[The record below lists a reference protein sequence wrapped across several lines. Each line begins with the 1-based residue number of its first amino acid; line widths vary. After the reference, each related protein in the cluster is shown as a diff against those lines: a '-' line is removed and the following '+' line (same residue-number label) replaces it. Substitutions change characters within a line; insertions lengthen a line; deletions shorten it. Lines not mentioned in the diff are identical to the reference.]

1 MKNEQ
6 SLSLIQQSLTLKT
19 NNLLKK
25 EKYQKKQKDK
35 KPQVTKKIRK
45 IKKMPAEF
53 FDVPLRNIT

>member
-25 EKYQKKQKDK
+25 EKYQKKQKNNLK
-35 KPQVTKKIRK
+35 QKQ
-45 IKKMPAEF
+45 
-53 FDVPLRNIT
+53 